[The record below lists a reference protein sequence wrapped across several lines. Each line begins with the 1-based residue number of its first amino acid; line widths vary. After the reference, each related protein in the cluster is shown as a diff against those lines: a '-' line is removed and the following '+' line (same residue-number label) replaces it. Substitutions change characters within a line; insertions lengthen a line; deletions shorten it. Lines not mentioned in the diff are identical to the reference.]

1 MFNLS
6 LANYRSL
13 AVYNEQ
19 KLETFLSAG
28 DKIVSSL
35 GHITSYSTCVTVNK
49 GLIGFLKPEE
59 LFG

>member
-1 MFNLS
+1 
-6 LANYRSL
+6 
-13 AVYNEQ
+13 VYNEQ

-28 DKIVSSL
+28 DKIVGSL
-35 GHITSYSTCVTVNK
+35 GHITSYSTCATVNK